1 MTTADVGWL
10 YRLGLHRPELRAWAL
25 YDWANSAFATTVMG
39 ALIGPYFKA
48 VPAGHL
54 PAIREGLKHGNWQV
68 RRWCA
73 IFLDHHSDEKSL
85 QSLVPLL
92 RDPKRQVR
100 LWASAKVGARAGSK
114 IAMGASAVTAPRGDR
129 RWPRAGSR

>member
-1 MTTADVGWL
+1 MEKNTVPSRGERPGSGDLPSPAELVDSFRSDDGSARFEAFTALNEYG
-10 YRLGLHRPELRAWAL
+10 
-25 YDWANSAFATTVMG
+25 S
-39 ALIGPYFKA
+39 KA
-48 VPAGHL
+48 L

-92 RDPKRQVR
+92 RDAKRQVR
-100 LWASAKVGARAGSK
+100 LWASAKVGGPAGSK